1 MILDLTT
8 SHTRSTLLAGATET
22 ILVILTAN
30 VDFPTGSTVTIAGFT
45 GTQTVS
51 SGSLAVNASGL
62 MGTSGVWTQARA
74 LWSSQ
79 QRMGA
84 QRREQLA
91 RSSLSE
97 TLGSY
102 ADFGRFLT
110 LKSVSDPY
118 QSTNRKRFEQ
128 SCVDLVKSRDF
139 GKDEP
144 TAF

>member
-62 MGTSGVWTQARA
+62 MGTSGVWTQ
-74 LWSSQ
+74 SSGTLVLTAANGGTAQ
-79 QRMGA
+79 GA
-84 QRREQLA
+84 A
-91 RSSLSE
+91 C
-97 TLGSY
+97 T
-102 ADFGRFLT
+102 
-110 LKSVSDPY
+110 
-118 QSTNRKRFEQ
+118 
-128 SCVDLVKSRDF
+128 VKF
-139 GKDEP
+139 I
-144 TAF
+144 